1 MRLDAMAHLVE
12 AGAQPVDPPI
22 SAGEYLEQRLR
33 EIGLAK

>member
-1 MRLDAMAHLVE
+1 MRLDAMPHLIE
-12 AGAQPVDPPI
+12 EGASPVDPPI